1 MDVFIK
7 SCWNSRVPAHD
18 FITQMH
24 SKFDN
29 AGVAQIT
36 RQLMILC
43 GQSYEPTPFIFEYF
57 ISIVQNDPAYI
68 FSIIDE
74 TDPQQILG
82 CVRLFIKCGDTL
94 FNDFKIGT
102 KDSAVCALNALRLVL
117 HYHYNDPN
125 ILKEAII
132 KLSRSPMF
140 SILISSGRVFAPED
154 FRNVQEE
161 FERANPFDGM
171 MNQLHVSQAHLLSAL
186 FTEKLSNPQTIQN
199 RHEIINLFASSMQI
213 WYVKDGLFTFF
224 IPDIMKNLY
233 FLLITK
239 FITNPSLQLAY
250 MITNL
255 FVRIILKK
263 SGDDETCPLVPFN
276 ADDLNLL
283 LDQLFTEMK
292 PDNQKSYRSAYAK
305 YCTPIVEKE
314 YSDYF
319 PRGITLDSVKQHLTS
334 SPKYIDN
341 NDIFSTIFQHPMFV
355 SQLPEYIMSFLV
367 PEHVEEASKFAEQIN
382 KHHAD
387 FRLLITMQG
396 KMTEFL
402 KNLDKLCRKMTAN
415 TPEDVKRFTNIWIL
429 MLSLYRFSWRSGSKI
444 TREPC
449 LKFVEEAD
457 PPLHNLLSVLSG
469 VMSANDFADLDRTM
483 TKEKFLK
490 INNPYDESIGFL
502 HYLILTNDI
511 ESTKPLL
518 DSHPYLWPSAL
529 VWGFRV
535 RHPSALQLAKLKM
548 PNYKLINIFFY
559 HMMMAM
565 VKPKDA
571 WLSVIDYSDYDFMI
585 EFPPQSISEV
595 QYTIIDDLNYIAKI
609 SPLEPN
615 KVRSIVI
622 SWRAWINVF
631 TIELFVKTLIGLL
644 MWSTQSS
651 SDPLSSK
658 VIFQSAACFL
668 VVVCDEDSEEILK
681 IIKIAMNM
689 LEEGPESISDGDG
702 LAQFCVILVIALRHR
717 WKEAF
722 IELLDIRKRI
732 LDGESQAGSARMT
745 FTLSLIKTSL
755 YISHLQTL
763 ISPDMFDTTFLKHDC
778 QTAIDFFIAKEIAS
792 KNGEIDLDEYI

>member
-1 MDVFIK
+1 MDNFIRV
-7 SCWNSRVPAHD
+7 CWNDRVPAQK
-18 FITQMH
+18 FVEEIH
-24 SKFDN
+24 SLFDSSR
-29 AGVAQIT
+29 AAEIT
-36 RQLMILC
+36 RELMILC
-43 GQSYEPTPFIFEYF
+43 GQSYEPTSFIFEYF
-57 ISIVQNDPAYI
+57 ISIVQKDPAYI

-74 TDPQQILG
+74 TDTRQILG

-117 HYHYNDPN
+117 NYHNNDPN
-125 ILKEAII
+125 LLKEAII

-140 SILISSGRVFAPED
+140 SILIASGRVFAPED
-154 FRNVQEE
+154 FKNVQEE
-161 FERANPFDGM
+161 FERADPFKGM

-199 RHEIINLFASSMQI
+199 RHEILTLFASSMQI

-263 SGDDETCPLVPFN
+263 SGDDEACPLVPFN
-276 ADDLNLL
+276 PDDLNHL
-283 LDQLFTEMK
+283 LDQLYKELK
-292 PDNQKSYRSAYAK
+292 PNNVKSFRSEYVK
-305 YCTPIVEKE
+305 YCTPTVEKE

-319 PRGITLDSVKQHLTS
+319 PRGLTLDRVKQHLTS
-334 SPKYIDN
+334 PPKTIDN
-341 NDIFSTIFQHPMFV
+341 SDIFSTIFQHPMFV
-355 SQLPEYIMSFLV
+355 SQLPDYIMSYLV
-367 PEHVEEASKFAEQIN
+367 PEHVEEASMFAEQIN

-396 KMTEFL
+396 KMTDFL
-402 KNLDKLCRKMTAN
+402 KTLEKLCRSMTVN
-415 TPEDVKRFTNIWIL
+415 TPEDVKRFTNIWVL
-429 MLSLYRFSWRSGSKI
+429 FLSLYRFSWRSGSKI

-449 LKFVEEAD
+449 LKFCEEAD
-457 PPLHNLLSVLSG
+457 EPLHNFLCLLSG
-469 VMSANDFADLDRTM
+469 VMSVEDYANSDRSM
-483 TKEKFLK
+483 TAEKFLS
-490 INNPYDESIGFL
+490 IRSPYEESIGFL
-502 HYLILTNDI
+502 KYLILTNDI
-511 ESTKPLL
+511 EIAKPLL
-518 DSHPYLWPSAL
+518 NNHPYLWPSAL

-535 RHPSALQLAKLKM
+535 RDPKALQLSKLKM
-548 PNYKLINIFFY
+548 PNNKLINIFFY

-565 VKPKDA
+565 AKPKVS
-571 WLSVIDYSDYDFMI
+571 WESVIDYSDYDFMI
-585 EFPPQSISEV
+585 EFPPHSIGEV
-595 QYTIIDDLNYIAKI
+595 QYRIIEDLNHIAKV
-609 SPLEPN
+609 SPIEPN

-631 TIELFVKTLIGLL
+631 TMELFVKTLIGLL
-644 MWSTQSS
+644 MWNTQSN

-658 VIFQSAACFL
+658 AIFQSAACFL

-681 IIKIAMNM
+681 ILKTAMNM
-689 LEEGPESISDGDG
+689 LEEGPESVSDGDG

-722 IELLDIRKRI
+722 IELLDIRKKI

-792 KNGEIDLDEYI
+792 KNDEIDLDELI